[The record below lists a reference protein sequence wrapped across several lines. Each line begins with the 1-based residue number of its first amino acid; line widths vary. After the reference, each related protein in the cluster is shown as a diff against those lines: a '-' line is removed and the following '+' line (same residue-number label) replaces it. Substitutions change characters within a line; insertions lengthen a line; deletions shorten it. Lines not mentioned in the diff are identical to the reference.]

1 MSSRLQDQR
10 DARAR
15 RKHHKVLTGCVT
27 CKKRRVKCD
36 ETKPACDR
44 CVKAK
49 IVCGGYHVPKAL
61 IFESSQSKSLSEDAI
76 TGNGTGSQQLTVP
89 SRRNDPFAS
98 PNPGPAYYDA
108 LFAAFL
114 TTWIPDGLLRR
125 YTSPDANGDLVPM
138 SSWAFSAWSLAS
150 RRHESVVGQSLVCL
164 TLVTLGTQMGD
175 RAVLADATRQYD
187 LVLQRLRTQV
197 SLLARRQR
205 PAEKKQQIA
214 ELTAASYVC
223 SQMEY
228 VLREWKASDLHLQGM
243 ESLWYACDESCLED
257 VNLRLVFHD
266 YCLLWISCSVIHRKH
281 SFVIPEAWCHAN
293 FDAPTPAAS
302 IIIKRLAV
310 AQRLPALLEEY
321 DSSTPASPVAGQ
333 LDILH
338 RLLKVVADIS
348 TMNLYC
354 NHSYN
359 PGTRICPALPKSCT
373 TIRASLPCLNS
384 RILSCYAYGYA
395 LQASMT
401 VWDLVRR
408 LESNETGSVSDMPI
422 SERNIASKCEELLAE
437 TCLSICQL
445 TDQGFGLFTTSPCL
459 FALDTAWTAH
469 IMLAKY
475 SGLDLNEVRPWFLE
489 LGSKLANVGYQPL
502 REPWRVA

>member
-1 MSSRLQDQR
+1 MSGRLQDPR
-10 DARAR
+10 DTRAR

-36 ETKPACDR
+36 EKQPACDR
-44 CVKAK
+44 CAKAK

-61 IFESSQSKSLSEDAI
+61 IFESSRSKSSSEDDIA
-76 TGNGTGSQQLTVP
+76 GNDMNSRQLTAP

-138 SSWAFSAWSLAS
+138 SSWAFSAWNLAS

-175 RAVLADATRQYD
+175 KAVLADATRQYD

-228 VLREWKASDLHLQGM
+228 VLREWKSSDLHLQGM
-243 ESLWYACDESCLED
+243 ESLW
-257 VNLRLVFHD
+257 
-266 YCLLWISCSVIHRKH
+266 KH

-321 DSSTPASPVAGQ
+321 DNSTPASPVAEQ
-333 LDILH
+333 LDTLH
-338 RLLKVVADIS
+338 RLLKTIADIS

-354 NHSYN
+354 NHSDD

-408 LESNETGSVSDMPI
+408 LESNETASVSDMPI
-422 SERNIASKCEELLAE
+422 SERNIASNCEELLAE

-469 IMLAKY
+469 TMLAKY
-475 SGLDLNEVRPWFLE
+475 RGLDLNEVRPWFLE

-502 REPWRVA
+502 REPWRVE

>member
-49 IVCGGYHVPKAL
+49 VVCGGYHVPKAL
-61 IFESSQSKSLSEDAI
+61 IFESSRSKSTSEDELVS
-76 TGNGTGSQQLTVP
+76 SQQLTVP
-89 SRRNDPFAS
+89 LRRNDPFAS

-125 YTSPDANGDLVPM
+125 YTSPDASGDLVPM
-138 SSWAFSAWSLAS
+138 SSWAFSAWNLAS

-175 RAVLADATRQYD
+175 KTVLADATRQYD
-187 LVLQRLRTQV
+187 LVLQRLRTQL

-205 PAEKKQQIA
+205 RAERNQQIA

-243 ESLWYACDESCLED
+243 ESLWHACDQSCLED

-281 SFVIPEAWCHAN
+281 SFEIPTAWCAGASE
-293 FDAPTPAAS
+293 APTTPAAS
-302 IIIKRLAV
+302 IIMKRLAV
-310 AQRLPALLEEY
+310 AQQLPALLEEY
-321 DSSTPASPVAGQ
+321 DNSLPSCPITEQVD
-333 LDILH
+333 LLR
-338 RLLKVVADIS
+338 RLLRVIEDIG
-348 TMNLYC
+348 TMNLFC
-354 NHSYN
+354 NHSVD
-359 PGTRICPALPKSCT
+359 PGKRICPALPKSCT
-373 TIRASLPCLNS
+373 TVRASLPCLNS

-408 LESNETGSVSDMPI
+408 LESNATIAMTELPI
-422 SERNIASKCEELLAE
+422 SERKIATNCEELLAE

-469 IMLAKY
+469 TVLAKY
-475 SGLDLNEVRPWFLE
+475 RGFDLDEVRPWFLE
-489 LGSKLANVGYQPL
+489 LGTKLAGVGYPPL
-502 REPWRVA
+502 REPWRVE